1 MSESQS
7 LNNNLF
13 STENHL
19 IYYQWVY
26 PLTLN
31 PINPR
36 VTDLFAD
43 PQWISKLGLR
53 FASFTSSSRP
63 YQFWIHSW
71 WHILSLFKI
80 SHLFK
85 FIKTQQKLS
94 DQHMDRSKNI
104 CLYWNSYCLWTL
116 NMSSSSED
124 ISAMSVKKPLSISE
138 GWY

>member
-36 VTDLFAD
+36 VIDSTMDQQTWSAICIIYQLI
-43 PQWISKLGLR
+43 PSISV
-53 FASFTSSSRP
+53 FNPFMVA
-63 YQFWIHSW
+63 
-71 WHILSLFKI
+71 SLFKI

-94 DQHMDRSKNI
+94 DQHIDRSKNI

-116 NMSSSSED
+116 TMSSSSED